1 MSMIQRL
8 RNPILRQSF
17 LINRSFNG
25 PVANQMLK
33 RTFFISAP
41 RFNAI
46 DAAGATNPGLMSG
59 YTQDNIIF

>member
-1 MSMIQRL
+1 MIQRL

-17 LINRSFNG
+17 LVNRSFNG
-25 PVANQMLK
+25 LVANQMLK
-33 RTFFISAP
+33 RTFFVSAP

-46 DAAGATNPGLMSG
+46 ETTATNPTLMSG

>member
-1 MSMIQRL
+1 MIQRL

-33 RTFFISAP
+33 RTFFVSAP

-46 DAAGATNPGLMSG
+46 ETTTTNPTLMSG